1 MREGRNHT
9 MNAALEPQSL
19 SLAFL
24 SDRKLVSS
32 MRNGS
37 DDAWRIILHRYTPML
52 LAAARTYARSCASRD
67 RPGALAD
74 IASELYLF
82 MAERVRGSLL
92 RFYRGE
98 CEVRTWIYRIIG
110 DRRQIIKSFMVRADE
125 TRWRADTRFPK
136 LMQDRPRIEQEVFR
150 RLVWGKD
157 ALWIAQDLGMT
168 EAKAHEL
175 CETIL
180 EELANK
186 SPRVY
191 QRIMAN
197 RKALLRP
204 LPIEAPQ
211 LRDDK
216 ERAALELRDESPLP
230 DETMENAALSRLLS
244 RLRDVV
250 AGLIKSLPEEDVRLL
265 ILVFDAGWSLTE
277 IAERAPLVGLPGL
290 SARHQVDYRINRTLG
305 HLAQH
310 LCEHYGRWRDDTL
323 PTPSAAE
330 VTAVLKGF
338 LRETGVAG
346 FAGTRKSGE
355 GNGFAHVF
363 QPALEGNPPFPISGT
378 KTQGP

>member
-1 MREGRNHT
+1 MKT
-9 MNAALEPQSL
+9 ALEPQSL

-24 SDRKLVSS
+24 SDRELVSS
-32 MRNGS
+32 MRNDSEG
-37 DDAWRIILHRYTPML
+37 AWRVILQRYTPML
-52 LAAARTYARSCASRD
+52 LAAARTYARTCASRD

-74 IASELYLF
+74 IASDLYLF
-82 MAERVRGSLL
+82 MAERVRASLL

-110 DRRQIIKSFMVRADE
+110 DRRQIIRSFMARADE
-125 TRWRADTRFPK
+125 TRWRADTRLPK
-136 LMQDRPRIEQEVFR
+136 LMQDRPRIEQEVYR

-168 EAKAHEL
+168 ETKAHEL
-175 CETIL
+175 CETLL
-180 EELANK
+180 ETLARK

-204 LPIEAPQ
+204 VPIEAPQ

-216 ERAALELRDESPLP
+216 ECAAQELRDASPLP
-230 DETMENAALSRLLS
+230 DETAENVALNRLLS
-244 RLRDVV
+244 GLQDVV
-250 AGLIKSLPEEDVRLL
+250 AGFVKSLPEADARLL

-277 IAERAPLVGLPGL
+277 IAERAELLGLPGL
-290 SARHQVDYRINRTLG
+290 SARHQVDYRINRALG
-305 HLAQH
+305 HVAQR

-323 PTPSAAE
+323 PTPSVAV
-330 VTAVLKGF
+330 VTAALKAF

-346 FAGTRKSGE
+346 FASAWKSGE
-355 GNGFAHVF
+355 RSKYAHVF
-363 QPALEGNPPFPISGT
+363 QPALDGNPPFPISGT